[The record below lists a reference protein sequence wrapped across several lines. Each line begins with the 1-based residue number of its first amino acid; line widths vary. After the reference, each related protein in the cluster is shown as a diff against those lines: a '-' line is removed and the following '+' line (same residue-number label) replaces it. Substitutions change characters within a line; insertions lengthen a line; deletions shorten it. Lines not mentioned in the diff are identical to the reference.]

1 MVLYIV
7 GGAKMNKK
15 LYKVNEGKMISGV
28 CMGLAEYFDFDVSLV
43 RIITVLLVFSG
54 VSPFLYLIL
63 AIILPVK
70 EV

>member
-1 MVLYIV
+1 
-7 GGAKMNKK
+7 MNKK